1 MKIGITGSISSGKSS
16 VARIL
21 CKNKNLL
28 FSADEVVQG
37 IYKSNKLKKKN
48 SKKI

>member
-37 IYKSNKLKKKN
+37 IYKSNKLKKK
-48 SKKI
+48 